1 MKSSLERRKRKKVVF
16 GSETG
21 GSRGGGDAQPGQTGQ
36 HASGVKPKGEKNLCF
51 TVRGND
57 SPTPLPVPS

>member
-1 MKSSLERRKRKKVVF
+1 MTLG
-16 GSETG
+16 GSGTG
-21 GSRGGGDAQPGQTGQ
+21 GGGGDAQPGQTGQ
-36 HASGVKPKGEKNLCF
+36 HASGVKPEGEKNLCF